1 MIKIFSL
8 IIPFISMILISI
20 WIIVDYKR
28 YKVEKESCEVYKSL
42 EDKVIGM
49 HTEVKNQIKIQNDS
63 SISMDELVERL
74 NKQLKSRIESLRRN

>member
-8 IIPFISMILISI
+8 IIPFISMILIGI
-20 WIIVDYKR
+20 WIVVDYKR

-49 HTEVKNQIKIQNDS
+49 HTEVKNQIKIQNES

-74 NKQLKSRIESLRRN
+74 NKQFKSRAESLKR

>member
-1 MIKIFSL
+1 MITIFSSA
-8 IIPFISMILISI
+8 IAFISMILIGI
-20 WIIVDYKR
+20 WIVVDYKR

-63 SISMDELVERL
+63 SISMDELVKRF

>member
-1 MIKIFSL
+1 
-8 IIPFISMILISI
+8 MILIGI
-20 WIIVDYKR
+20 WIVVDYKR

-74 NKQLKSRIESLRRN
+74 NKQLKSRIESLRRKDNE

>member
-1 MIKIFSL
+1 MITIFSSA
-8 IIPFISMILISI
+8 IAFISMILIGI
-20 WIIVDYKR
+20 WIVVDYKR